1 MKGLGIC
8 TPYFYS
14 KVRQP
19 NLHLPFIQ
27 ILNDLFNSSPHGYK
41 IMAQLENTNL
51 DFMKHFLYLYR
62 DVHLK
67 VPENNATD
75 DAEVIVNKKTLRPAT
90 SMTEVL
96 LGLFMFFLGIISL
109 IFLAFYMYSRILNSG
124 S

>member
-1 MKGLGIC
+1 M
-8 TPYFYS
+8 
-14 KVRQP
+14 
-19 NLHLPFIQ
+19 
-27 ILNDLFNSSPHGYK
+27 
-41 IMAQLENTNL
+41 
-51 DFMKHFLYLYR
+51 
-62 DVHLK
+62 K

-96 LGLFMFFLGIISL
+96 LGLFMFFLGVISL